1 MDATLLG
8 QKGPTGTYTY
18 PNPNQYFILK
28 MLIISFIFIENK
40 CLSDAIWDLKKG
52 EKKLAKRRIRTRVE
66 RVKKSATHA
75 LSSVPL
81 QSPSVSVFCNL
92 HQPNPTL
99 VGRVSGNSL
108 CHQSFNIL
116 LVVRILAVQN

>member
-40 CLSDAIWDLKKG
+40 GLSDAIWDLKKG
-52 EKKLAKRRIRTRVE
+52 EKKVSQKADSNPGRTRQKECNACFIICATAAKR
-66 RVKKSATHA
+66 S
-75 LSSVPL
+75 
-81 QSPSVSVFCNL
+81 F
-92 HQPNPTL
+92 
-99 VGRVSGNSL
+99 SL
-108 CHQSFNIL
+108 L
-116 LVVRILAVQN
+116 